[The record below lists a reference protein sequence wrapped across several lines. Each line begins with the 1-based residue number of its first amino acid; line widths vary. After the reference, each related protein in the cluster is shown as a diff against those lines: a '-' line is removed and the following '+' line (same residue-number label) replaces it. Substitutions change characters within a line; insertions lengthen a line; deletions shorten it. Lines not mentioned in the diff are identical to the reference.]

1 MRKYGHRYTNGAHKE
16 EERQGHKV
24 EKRKRTW
31 RWKKG
36 KGHSRRN
43 MEDDKEWHRGLVRR
57 EERARKERV
66 ALNTSFA
73 KIWHW
78 A

>member
-1 MRKYGHRYTNGAHKE
+1 M
-16 EERQGHKV
+16 ERTKKKSAKG
-24 EKRKRTW
+24 TM
-31 RWKKG
+31 WKKE
-36 KGHSRRN
+36 KDCPHSRRN
-43 MEDDKEWHRGLVRR
+43 MEGDKEWHRGLVRR